1 MLKLKKIK
9 YGCFL
14 KEDNNPKDM
23 SRLGDKKVSQ
33 SWVTLSV
40 SRLDLKKALE
50 EIWQRYDM

>member
-33 SWVTLSV
+33 S
-40 SRLDLKKALE
+40 
-50 EIWQRYDM
+50 